1 MATANSVTSAA
12 GQIGTHLCEGKGV
25 GGEGGG
31 VRGGGGG
38 GLEGRRTGR
47 QLKQN
52 RSRAHAHMHVYLY
65 RKSLKRYTL

>member
-31 VRGGGGG
+31 GRGGGGG
-38 GLEGRRTGR
+38 GGVGGETDRETVEAKLLTRTC
-47 QLKQN
+47 
-52 RSRAHAHMHVYLY
+52 AHACLFV
-65 RKSLKRYTL
+65 